1 MVFSK
6 LPKHFYSS
14 KNLRLFFVEG
24 DSDLIRVSI
33 SKKNFK
39 LAVHRNKFK
48 RQIKEIF
55 RNENL
60 YTVDGCFVIF
70 VYKPFA
76 ELKYSE
82 ASVEIIKAVKSLNS
96 WAII

>member
-1 MVFSK
+1 
-6 LPKHFYSS
+6 
-14 KNLRLFFVEG
+14 
-24 DSDLIRVSI
+24 LIRVSI

-39 LAVHRNKFK
+39 FAVHRNKLK

-76 ELKYSE
+76 ELKYSD
-82 ASVEIIKAVKSLNS
+82 AFVKSLRL
-96 WAII
+96 